1 MGEFRNEVL
10 HRLRTLQQALADLV
24 EKYSTMHHDHP
35 ERSVLA
41 RMIRQLELEIALRDA

>member
-24 EKYSTMHHDHP
+24 AKYRELHRDHP
-35 ERSVLA
+35 ERAVLA
-41 RMIRQLELEIALRDA
+41 RMIRQLELEIALRAA